1 MEEKYIKV
9 LGNSYLFKDM
19 TRDEIEK
26 MLICLN
32 PTINRYEKNE
42 LITREGDLFEA
53 LGLLL
58 EGKANVIKEKA
69 SGARV
74 VMTMLHEGDVFGEMA
89 AFSEINKWPATV
101 QCIEKCTV
109 MFIPKINIIGECE
122 KMCPWHRRLIG
133 NFVKIVSVKALML
146 SNKVE
151 YLTIKSMRG
160 KIAAFLMDQY
170 KRSNSLTFNVPFN
183 RNEMA
188 DFLNVSRPSMS
199 RELIKM
205 KEEGI
210 IDFHLSSFKIKDLDK
225 LRNQG

>member
-1 MEEKYIKV
+1 LKEKYIKV
-9 LGNSYLFKDM
+9 LGNSFLFKDM
-19 TRDEIEK
+19 SKDEIEK

-58 EGKANVIKEKA
+58 EGKANVYKRK
-69 SGARV
+69 SLGARV

-160 KIAAFLMDQY
+160 KLQHF
-170 KRSNSLTFNVPFN
+170 
-183 RNEMA
+183 
-188 DFLNVSRPSMS
+188 
-199 RELIKM
+199 
-205 KEEGI
+205 
-210 IDFHLSSFKIKDLDK
+210 
-225 LRNQG
+225 